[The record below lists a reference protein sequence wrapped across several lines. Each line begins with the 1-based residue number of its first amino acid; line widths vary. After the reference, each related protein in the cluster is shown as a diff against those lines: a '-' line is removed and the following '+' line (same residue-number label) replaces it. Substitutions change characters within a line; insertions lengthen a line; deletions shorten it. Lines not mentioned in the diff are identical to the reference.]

1 MTHLSFPETIQGL
14 LAGDFTRLD
23 PLFVAD
29 DNGLPC
35 PIVRWH
41 QEGLFTNQPEALA
54 EAFTCACFNGRIPV
68 IEYLLAQGV
77 DSSGGIGTGLNAF
90 HWAAERGQLE
100 AVEILIRE
108 QTPLETLNS
117 YGGTVLGCVV
127 WSANQLLRPTHLQI
141 IRRLLE
147 AGADVKAAAYP
158 SGNAQVDEMLR
169 QFGAANR

>member
-1 MTHLSFPETIQGL
+1 MLDFPETVQGL

-23 PLFVAD
+23 PLFAAGD
-29 DNGLPC
+29 DGQPC
-35 PIVRWH
+35 PIIRWY
-41 QEGLFTNQPEALA
+41 QQGLFADQPQALA

-77 DSSGGIGTGLNAF
+77 DSSCGIGTGLNAF
-90 HWAAERGQLE
+90 HWAADRGQLE
-100 AVEILIRE
+100 TVEILIRE
-108 QTPLETLNS
+108 KTPLETLNS

-127 WSANQLLRPTHLQI
+127 WSAHQSLRPTHLQI

-158 SGNAQVDEMLR
+158 SGNTQVDEILKE
-169 QFGAANR
+169 FGAANR